1 MLIICIGASIAQA
14 LESSDTIPLGSVK
27 KLRQQAR
34 LLNKAE
40 VKSVNELHNALRHV
54 VSLDAFLPSSQ
65 ASDQNAELQ
74 SRPVLIATTD
84 EERKQ

>member
-1 MLIICIGASIAQA
+1 MQA
-14 LESSDTIPLGSVK
+14 LEASERIPLGSVK
-27 KLRQQAR
+27 KLREQAR

-54 VSLDAFLPSSQ
+54 VSLDTFLPPTQ
-65 ASDQNAELQ
+65 ASEQNAELQ

-84 EERKQ
+84 EERKQSPGTV